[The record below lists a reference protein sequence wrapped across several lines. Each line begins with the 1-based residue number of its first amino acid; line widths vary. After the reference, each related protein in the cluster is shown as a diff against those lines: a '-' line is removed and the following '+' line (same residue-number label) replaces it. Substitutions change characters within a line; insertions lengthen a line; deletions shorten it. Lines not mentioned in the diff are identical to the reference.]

1 MRYLLLL
8 LIVSHTVQAAR
19 PEFDLYIKNKMFEPA
34 RLVIPAN
41 TKVRIMVHNQDDSP
55 EEFESYELNREKVIP
70 GKSKSAIFVGPL
82 PPGQYPFFGEFSLET
97 AQGILVV
104 E

>member
-1 MRYLLLL
+1 MRVLLLCL
-8 LIVSHTVQAAR
+8 LLSVPAFAAR
-19 PEFDLYIKNKMFEPA
+19 PVFDLYIKDKMFEPA

-55 EEFESYELNREKVIP
+55 EEFESYDLNREKVIP
-70 GKSKSAIFVGPL
+70 ANSKSAIFVGPL
-82 PPGQYPFFGEFSLET
+82 APGEYPFFGEFSLET
-97 AQGILVV
+97 AQGILVA